1 MVYVI
6 MFLVCFTYVGYM
18 VYAEQK
24 RTKADKAENKSGST
38 DYIYKRNENPNVIGG
53 TNLDRF
59 FVECVLSNCNDFS
72 AEKNIAKAKIL
83 ADKYNLTYSS
93 GIEKLYEQAFE
104 AHKGIST
111 AIKNEKLAE
120 QRAEEREEYNTLV
133 KYAEYYGREKKQ
145 AMLTD
150 RMEELR
156 KKAKLQDEGAKMLL
170 RSGQQKELDWAI
182 LGGAANG
189 IGGVGAGLATAMD
202 VQAKNAQIRAQN
214 EANRRAAMP
223 GYMAV
228 TGSAAQNRSNANAI
242 EKQIAGL
249 NEKLIS
255 EAPTS
260 EVMELLDIV
269 NPTVDVSE
277 TGAYRITAT
286 VKPKKELFI
295 FDDVSAVADGTIEA
309 HVLDGTC
316 EIGTAKMVFPVNG
329 VSGEVG
335 IIGMGVSGA
344 EPGKT
349 YHVTFTGYKLWLMEK

>member
-1 MVYVI
+1 M
-6 MFLVCFTYVGYM
+6 
-18 VYAEQK
+18 
-24 RTKADKAENKSGST
+24 
-38 DYIYKRNENPNVIGG
+38 
-53 TNLDRF
+53 
-59 FVECVLSNCNDFS
+59 
-72 AEKNIAKAKIL
+72 

-189 IGGVGAGLATAMD
+189 IGGVG
-202 VQAKNAQIRAQN
+202 
-214 EANRRAAMP
+214 
-223 GYMAV
+223 
-228 TGSAAQNRSNANAI
+228 
-242 EKQIAGL
+242 
-249 NEKLIS
+249 
-255 EAPTS
+255 
-260 EVMELLDIV
+260 
-269 NPTVDVSE
+269 
-277 TGAYRITAT
+277 
-286 VKPKKELFI
+286 
-295 FDDVSAVADGTIEA
+295 
-309 HVLDGTC
+309 
-316 EIGTAKMVFPVNG
+316 
-329 VSGEVG
+329 

-349 YHVTFTGYKLWLMEK
+349 YQVTFTGYKLWLMEK